1 MSPLCFTPTRRP
13 TSLLSALLCAS
24 PLLSSALLYAQPSD
38 EAALLEA
45 PRPDYLGVR
54 PGLTNFAPGKRPKPK
69 PGQQVIT
76 WVGFQARGDRAKV
89 FVQTNGT
96 PIYEVAN
103 SDPSQVVLDFPSAT
117 LHTRNDARELD
128 TAFFPTVVRRVRQRQ
143 VGRQLVRVMIT
154 LREPA
159 RYRIKKENNFLHL
172 YFDPPKEPIDVIA
185 ERERELEQMKPSE
198 GDVVE
203 LKRRRPEANLPS
215 EGEAES
221 GEGAS
226 TP

>member
-1 MSPLCFTPTRRP
+1 
-13 TSLLSALLCAS
+13 
-24 PLLSSALLYAQPSD
+24 LYAQPRD

-54 PGLTNFAPGKRPKPK
+54 PGLTNFAPGKRPKSK

-103 SDPSQVVLDFPSAT
+103 SDPNQVVLDFPSAT

-143 VGRQLVRVMIT
+143 VGRQLVRVVIT

-185 ERERELEQMKPSE
+185 ERERELEQMKPRE

-215 EGEAES
+215 EGEAEGTAS
-221 GEGAS
+221 EGAS